1 MERRPPAGIARE
13 RETSADDATPC
24 QRDLRRRGHPTWLKA
39 PGKPAK
45 RDPGQVYTAMLEVKS
60 MAGQG
65 VVAQLTALIR
75 TTAAE
80 QTTQFQAAIAERTA
94 PLQAAIAE
102 LAAQLQ
108 TTNARLDSVEKQ
120 LGRIWTFLF
129 LLLGTLVGT
138 LTTLLTTLLLRG

>member
-1 MERRPPAGIARE
+1 MPETQNDPSAAASPETPEAGALFQLLL
-13 RETSADDATPC
+13 S
-24 QRDLRRRGHPTWLKA
+24 
-39 PGKPAK
+39 GKGNP
-45 RDPGQVYTAMLEVKS
+45 RQVYTAMREVES

>member
-1 MERRPPAGIARE
+1 MPETQTEPPAPGPA
-13 RETSADDATPC
+13 ETPEAGALFQLLLS
-24 QRDLRRRGHPTWLKA
+24 
-39 PGKPAK
+39 GKG
-45 RDPGQVYTAMLEVKS
+45 DPRQVYTAMREVES

-80 QTTQFQAAIAERTA
+80 QTTQF
-94 PLQAAIAE
+94 QAAIAE

-138 LTTLLTTLLLRG
+138 LTTLLTTVLLRG

>member
-1 MERRPPAGIARE
+1 MPETQKEPVAADPSGAPEAGALFQLLM
-13 RETSADDATPC
+13 S
-24 QRDLRRRGHPTWLKA
+24 G
-39 PGKPAK
+39 K
-45 RDPGQVYTAMLEVKS
+45 RDPEQVYTAMREVES

-75 TTAAE
+75 ATAAE
-80 QTTQFQAAIAERTA
+80 QTTQFQAAIAELT
-94 PLQAAIAE
+94 
-102 LAAQLQ
+102 AQLQ
-108 TTNARLDSVEKQ
+108 TTNTRLDSVERQ